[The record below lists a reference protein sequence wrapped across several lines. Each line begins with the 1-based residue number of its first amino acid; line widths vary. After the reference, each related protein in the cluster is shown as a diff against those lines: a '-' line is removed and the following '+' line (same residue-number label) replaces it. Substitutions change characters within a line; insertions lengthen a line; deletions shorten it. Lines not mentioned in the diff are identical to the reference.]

1 MPHTFDS
8 VAFIDASLGL
18 HKAAYSS
25 EVICLSGDWLAVG
38 CRCCYRIICCC
49 ICFDFLDLASL
60 VLGPASSETF
70 NCTFQ
75 IFIVVRKSNQKDR
88 VLFFLI

>member
-25 EVICLSGDWLAVG
+25 EVICLSGAVG

-60 VLGPASSETF
+60 VLRPAYHETF

-75 IFIVVRKSNQKDR
+75 IFIAVRKSKQKDR
-88 VLFFLI
+88 ALFSLI